1 MNESRSLVV
10 PEGSRA
16 TVTGLVRE
24 MLEISH
30 SRAKTLVAAGL
41 CRVNGAAVVDPALRP
56 DPGSKVAVM
65 ESTGGVPAAPKRTLS
80 GPGFRVVHL
89 DKHLIVV
96 DKAQMVLTIPVPE
109 DDPNDPS
116 LVARV
121 SAALAVAGHK
131 EIRLWVV
138 HRIDRETSGLVLF
151 ARSPRAWE
159 RLREQF
165 RARTPLREYI
175 AWTEGVPSPPK
186 GRLNHRLHE
195 DEKSKRV
202 MAVNPRQP
210 GKDAE
215 LSYAVEEL
223 REGKTPRARVRV
235 RLTTGRRNQIRVQ
248 FSAKGWPLLGD
259 RFYGARDRGCGRTAL
274 HAARLGFNHPVT
286 NAPLV
291 FESPLPVDLKAL
303 DRELFAK
310 VQGPGSQKGA
320 KPNPARPPRA
330 KDLRKQ
336 EQRSHSRRDERLRTK
351 PVDQEAEN
359 LESPRTEPDDKSSRR
374 TSPPKTSTSK
384 SSVRPSSPAKP
395 IKRKA
400 AAREQMPAARPVSAA
415 RKTAATKRFKPRT
428 KR

>member
-1 MNESRSLVV
+1 MTESRSLIV

-24 MLEISH
+24 LLEISH

-41 CRVNGAAVVDPALRP
+41 CHVDGAAVVDPAARP
-56 DPGSKVAVM
+56 DAGSKLAVM
-65 ESTGGVPAAPKRTLS
+65 EATGGVPAAPKRTLS

-109 DDPNDPS
+109 DDSNDPS

-186 GRLNHRLHE
+186 GRLNHRLHD

-215 LSYAVEEL
+215 LAYAVEQS
-223 REGKTPRARVRV
+223 REGKSPRARVRV

-286 NAPLV
+286 NTPLI
-291 FESPLPVDLKAL
+291 FESPLPVDLRAL

-320 KPNPARPPRA
+320 KPNPPRPPRD

-336 EQRSHSRRDERLRTK
+336 QQRRHVRNDERLRAA
-351 PVDQEAEN
+351 PVEQESQSS
-359 LESPRTEPDDKSSRR
+359 ESPAIT
-374 TSPPKTSTSK
+374 
-384 SSVRPSSPAKP
+384 A
-395 IKRKA
+395 KRKA
-400 AAREQMPAARPVSAA
+400 APRAQKPAAQPLSAA

>member
-1 MNESRSLVV
+1 MNQTHSRVV

-16 TVTGLVRE
+16 TIAGLVRE
-24 MLEISH
+24 ILEISH
-30 SRAKTLVAAGL
+30 SRAKALVAAGL
-41 CRVNGAAVVDPALRP
+41 CRVDGAPVVDPAMRP
-56 DPGSKVAVM
+56 DPGTEVAVLDA
-65 ESTGGVPAAPKRTLS
+65 SGGIPAAPKRTLS

-89 DKHLIVV
+89 DKQLIVV
-96 DKAQMVLTIPVPE
+96 DKAPMVLTIPVP
-109 DDPNDPS
+109 DDDANDPS

-151 ARSPRAWE
+151 ARSPRAWDK
-159 RLREQF
+159 LREQF

-195 DEKSKRV
+195 DEKTKRV

-215 LSYAVEEL
+215 LAYAVEES

-286 NAPLV
+286 DKPLLYQ
-291 FESPLPVDLKAL
+291 SPLPVDLKAL

-320 KPNPARPPRA
+320 KPNPPRPPRV
-330 KDLRKQ
+330 KDLKKQARK
-336 EQRSHSRRDERLRTK
+336 SHTRREAIVIAEPVVPTPVTAPRTRLATK
-351 PVDQEAEN
+351 PV
-359 LESPRTEPDDKSSRR
+359 R
-374 TSPPKTSTSK
+374 
-384 SSVRPSSPAKP
+384 
-395 IKRKA
+395 
-400 AAREQMPAARPVSAA
+400 
-415 RKTAATKRFKPRT
+415 PRT